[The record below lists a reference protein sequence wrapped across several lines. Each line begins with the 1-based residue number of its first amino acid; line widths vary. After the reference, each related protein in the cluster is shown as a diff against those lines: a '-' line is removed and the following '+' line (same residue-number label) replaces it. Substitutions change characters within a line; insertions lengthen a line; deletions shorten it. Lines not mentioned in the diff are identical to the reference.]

1 MIPLFF
7 NLIFLKNTG
16 IIYKERGE
24 NMWYCKLHNYYP
36 TKEQRETKCFK
47 EVGNYNRTRRLQKC
61 KHLIQLERKVLK
73 DKE

>member
-1 MIPLFF
+1 
-7 NLIFLKNTG
+7 
-16 IIYKERGE
+16 
-24 NMWYCKLHNYYP
+24 MWYCKLHNYYP

-73 DKE
+73 NKE